1 MSKAPSNGRQLLSG
15 IDASGTFPVEYRFAH
30 AKNGNRHL
38 VVVFANFSAPQDYGW
53 SNGVF
58 DNVRANI
65 LWIRDRFDG
74 MNSYYLC
81 KEMDFSLERSV
92 ATLIFNVM
100 KALELTPD
108 DVTMWGGSK
117 GGSAALYF
125 GLRYGFRNIV
135 SIVPQ
140 FLVGTYVNRVHP
152 KVARFMLGEGVPE
165 ENVRIMDAILPDLV
179 RSETNRGAN
188 IYLLSS
194 PQDEQYKEQVEPF
207 LGLFQR
213 YENFNFIYSES
224 PFITD
229 HTQVTRR
236 NVPALM
242 GIVNLLADGTPPRLG
257 YVRNGY
263 EEPDRDRSAI
273 TSYLASTS
281 VVRGPEFPPPVVTAP
296 SFQEEVR
303 RDAVRFTGYARGAVR
318 VIVWEH
324 GKYLGQTDV
333 AADGSWSWELGRAWS
348 KGKHPVKI
356 YAVDS
361 AGFQTE
367 RTEVNFTAVDSP
379 GAAPAGSEMPG
390 MSQGAV
396 PSMVGQNRGAALS
409 TVGQSAAA
417 PVVLEPVAHEQ
428 VMDSRVVF
436 TGAATGA
443 AQVGFRENGVL
454 LGGAAVAPNGSWS
467 WDSGWA
473 WNAGMHVVDVFA
485 VDASGAESPVTQIPF
500 TVMNASAGVAAAPYY
515 GGNY

>member
-1 MSKAPSNGRQLLSG
+1 MSKAPANGRQLLVG
-15 IDASGTFPVEYRFAH
+15 IEASGTFPVEYRFAH

-38 VVVFANFSAPQDYGW
+38 VVVFANFSAPDDYGW

-65 LWIRDRFDG
+65 LWIRDRFHG

-81 KEMDFSLERSV
+81 KEMDFTLGESV

-100 KALELTPD
+100 KALSLTPD
-108 DVTMWGGSK
+108 EVTVWGGSK

-140 FLVGTYVNRVHP
+140 FMIGTYVRKVHP
-152 KVARFMLGEGVPE
+152 RVAAFMLGEGVPE
-165 ENVRIMDAILPDLV
+165 ENVRAVDAILPDLV
-179 RSETNRGAN
+179 RSETNRTAN

-194 PQDEQYKEQVEPF
+194 PQDEQYPDQVEPF

-242 GIVNLLADGTPPRLG
+242 GILNLLADGLPPRLG
-257 YVRNGY
+257 HVRNGY

-273 TSYLASTS
+273 TSYLTATS
-281 VVRGPEFPPPVVTAP
+281 VVRGDEFPPPVVTAP
-296 SFQEEVR
+296 VPQEEVC

-318 VIVWEH
+318 VVVWEH

-348 KGKHPVKI
+348 AGEHPVKL
-356 YAVDS
+356 YGVAP
-361 AGFQTE
+361 AGFQTA
-367 RTEVNFTAVDSP
+367 RIEVNFTAVD
-379 GAAPAGSEMPG
+379 GVGVAAPVPAAPG
-390 MSQGAV
+390 MPPVSRDAV
-396 PSMVGQNRGAALS
+396 LS
-409 TVGQSAAA
+409 TVRESPYA
-417 PVVLEPVAHEQ
+417 PVVLEPMAHEQ
-428 VMDSRVVF
+428 VMDLRVVF
-436 TGAATGA
+436 AGSATGA

-454 LGGAAVAPNGSWS
+454 LGRAAVAPNGSWS
-467 WDSGWA
+467 WDSGRPWSG
-473 WNAGMHVVDVFA
+473 GMHVVDVFT
-485 VDASGAESPVTQIPF
+485 VDASGGESPVTQVPF
-500 TVMNASAGVAAAPYY
+500 TVMNTSAGTATAPYH
-515 GGNY
+515 GGNH

>member
-1 MSKAPSNGRQLLSG
+1 MAKAPSNGRQLLNG
-15 IDASGTFPVEYRFAH
+15 IEASGTFPVEYRFTH
-30 AKNGNRHL
+30 AKSGNRHL
-38 VVVFANFSAPQDYGW
+38 VVVFANFSAPHDYGW

-92 ATLIFNVM
+92 AGLIFNVM
-100 KALELTPD
+100 KALELTPN

-135 SIVPQ
+135 ALVPQ
-140 FLVGTYVNRVHP
+140 FLIGTYVATIHP
-152 KVARFMLGEGVPE
+152 KVAQYMLGEGVPE
-165 ENVRIMDAILPDLV
+165 ENVRIVDAILPDLV

-194 PQDEQYKEQVEPF
+194 PQDEQYTNQVEPF
-207 LGLFQR
+207 LGLFQN

-273 TSYLASTS
+273 SAYLDATS
-281 VVRGPEFPPPVVTAP
+281 VVRGAEFPAPVVTAP
-296 SFQEEVR
+296 AFQDEVR
-303 RDAVRFTGYARGAVR
+303 RDAVRFTGYAQGAVR
-318 VIVWEH
+318 VVVWEH
-324 GKYLGQTDV
+324 GKYLGRTDV

-348 KGKHPVKI
+348 VGKHPVKI
-356 YAVDS
+356 YAVDA

-367 RTEVNFTAVDSP
+367 RTEVLFTAVEGAAVPAGAGMP
-379 GAAPAGSEMPG
+379 GAVV
-390 MSQGAV
+390 QGAV
-396 PSMVGQNRGAALS
+396 PS
-409 TVGQSAAA
+409 TVGADSAS

-428 VMDSRVVF
+428 VMGSRVVF
-436 TGAATGA
+436 TGSATGA
-443 AQVGFRENGVL
+443 AQVGIRENGVL
-454 LGGAAVAPNGSWS
+454 LGAAAVAPNGSWS

-473 WNAGMHVVDVFA
+473 WSAGMHVVDVFA
-485 VDASGAESPVTQIPF
+485 VDASGGESPVTQVPF
-500 TVMNASAGVAAAPYY
+500 TVMNAPAGAGAHQYY
-515 GGNY
+515 G